1 MSLFLHKHWK
11 KAVLALT
18 AAFWASCDSD
28 AVSANSSDSDEKTEI
43 SSSSKSKDESSSSA
57 ETPATKPT
65 KVSSSSEEAKSS
77 NSAEAPA
84 TKPAKVSSSSEEAK
98 SSSSAEAPAT
108 KPAKV
113 SSSSEEAKFSSSAEA
128 PATKPAKVSSSSKE
142 AKSSS
147 SAKWH
152 RRSSS
157 SRFIPMHPID
167 EDSPLYGVVDTIIE
181 TPIAMYGP
189 PCYFSGT
196 CDEEGQDTL
205 TPIKDSIGD
214 AIALYGVYMPDSLLS
229 EKMDLDPSE
238 KSRKDLKG
246 RRQ

>member
-43 SSSSKSKDESSSSA
+43 SSSSKSKDESSNSA
-57 ETPATKPT
+57 ET
-65 KVSSSSEEAKSS
+65 
-77 NSAEAPA
+77 PA

-98 SSSSAEAPAT
+98 SSSSA
-108 KPAKV
+108 
-113 SSSSEEAKFSSSAEA
+113 
-128 PATKPAKVSSSSKE
+128 
-142 AKSSS
+142 
-147 SAKWH
+147 KWH

-157 SRFIPMHPID
+157 SRFIPVHPID
-167 EDSPLYGVVDTIIE
+167 EDSLGLVRPLYGVVDTIIE

-214 AIALYGVYMPDSLLS
+214 AVALYGVYMPDSLLS
-229 EKMDLDPSE
+229 EKVDLDPSE